1 MSSNIPSNIINKKL
15 YQQVKE
21 DIYNK
26 YPKHS
31 AYRSMLLN
39 KEYKEKGGK
48 YKNINDKRETTTW
61 LKEKWINLT
70 PYAEGLIKSINQSP
84 VCGKKHPNQKS
95 PSVCRPS
102 VKVNNNTPK
111 LASNY
116 SKQQIKKAVDIKK
129 QNKRINWDK
138 L

>member
-1 MSSNIPSNIINKKL
+1 MSSIPNNIINKKL
-15 YQQVKE
+15 YENVRKE
-21 DIYNK
+21 IYNK

-39 KEYKEKGGK
+39 KKYKEKGGK
-48 YKNINDKRETTTW
+48 YKDINNEKKETSIW

-70 PYAEGLIKSINQSP
+70 PYSEGLIKSLKDSP
-84 VCGKKHPNQKS
+84 VCGKKHPKQKG

-102 VKVNNNTPK
+102 IKVNEKTPL
-111 LASNY
+111 LASSFNK
-116 SKQQIKKAVDIKK
+116 KQIQKAVNIKKE
-129 QNKRINWDK
+129 NKYINWNK